1 MVFVDDDGGPGREP
15 PVRGYCVIPAAG
27 RSSRMGD
34 WKPLLPWGRST
45 ICGAVAAAALAAG
58 LRPVVVAGY
67 RAGELAAAF
76 SGRPEVTVVVNR
88 DWERGMLGS
97 VRVGASLPLSRGIG
111 FFVAPADMPSLPS
124 EAFERLLGELDR
136 LGREGEA
143 ARTLFASRAGRL
155 GHPVW
160 IPAEVASGL
169 GSLDPGQRLRDHLL
183 GLPWSA
189 VEVADDGIFDD
200 LDTPEEYRA
209 AASRILTE

>member
-1 MVFVDDDGGPGREP
+1 MVLVDDDGGLGREP

-45 ICGAVAAAALAAG
+45 ICGAVADAALAAG

-67 RAGELAAAF
+67 RADELAAAF
-76 SGRPEVTVVVNR
+76 SGRPEVAVVVNR

-97 VRVGASLPLSRGIG
+97 VRVGAALPLSRGSG
-111 FFVAPADMPSLPS
+111 FFVAPADMPRLPAR
-124 EAFERLLGELDR
+124 AFERALAELDR
-136 LGREGEA
+136 LEQAGEA
-143 ARTLFASRAGRL
+143 TRTLFASRAGRL

-160 IPAEVASGL
+160 IPASVAVGL
-169 GSLDPGQRLRDHLL
+169 GALDPGLRLRDHLL

-189 VEVADDGIFDD
+189 VEVDDDGIFED
-200 LDTPEEYRA
+200 LDTPEAYREA
-209 AASRILTE
+209 IARILTE